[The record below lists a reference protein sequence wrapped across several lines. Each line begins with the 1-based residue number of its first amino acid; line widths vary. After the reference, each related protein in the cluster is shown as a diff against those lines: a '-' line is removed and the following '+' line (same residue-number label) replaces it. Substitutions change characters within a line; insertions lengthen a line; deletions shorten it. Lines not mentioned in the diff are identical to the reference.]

1 MTTKRLDRP
10 ARPYYNQRMKTILFV
25 LFFAAL
31 AAASAHA
38 APRAGVIEYAA
49 GPVTVEA
56 GGAKRDV
63 QKGAALAEGDVVAT
77 SEAAT
82 AIVRLSDGSRLKL
95 KGGSRLEL
103 MPRPNS
109 RATAV
114 MLYLGGVFAQI
125 TKRAAGQEFEVRTPG
140 AVAAVRGTR
149 FFTAFGRTHGKDR
162 DLWVCVNEG
171 AVDVGSNSAQERLR
185 VPAGQG
191 VLIKGEKDLTKP
203 QPYEWT
209 KKLNWNMDAASGA
222 VEDKTNLDSAYADL
236 LDQDYR

>member
-1 MTTKRLDRP
+1 
-10 ARPYYNQRMKTILFV
+10 MKTTISLLFC
-25 LFFAAL
+25 AAL

-38 APRAGVIEYAA
+38 APRAGVLEYAD

-56 GGAKRDV
+56 GGAPHAGK
-63 QKGAALAEGDVVAT
+63 KGAALAEGDVVAT
-77 SEAAT
+77 GDAAT
-82 AIVRLSDGSRLKL
+82 AIVRLEDGSRLKL
-95 KGGSRLEL
+95 KSGSRLEL
-103 MPRPNS
+103 TPKPSPRVS
-109 RATAV
+109 SV

-125 TKRAAGQEFEVRTPG
+125 TKRAAGQEFNVRTPG
-140 AVAAVRGTR
+140 AVAAVRGTQ

-171 AVDVGSNSAQERLR
+171 AVDVGSIGSKDRLR
-185 VPAGQG
+185 VPAGKG

-209 KKLNWNMDAASGA
+209 KKLNWNMDAGKGA

>member
-1 MTTKRLDRP
+1 MTATALLVLHAVLLSSS
-10 ARPYYNQRMKTILFV
+10 AR
-25 LFFAAL
+25 
-31 AAASAHA
+31 AAAPSAGA
-38 APRAGVIEYAA
+38 VEWAL
-49 GPVTVEA
+49 GPVTIET
-56 GGAKRDV
+56 GGAARPAKA
-63 QKGAALAEGDVVAT
+63 GAALAEGDVVAT
-77 SEAAT
+77 TEAAT

-95 KGGSRLEL
+95 KGGSRLGL
-103 MPRPNS
+103 TPRAPKS
-109 RATAV
+109 PVSEV

-125 TKRAAGQEFEVRTPG
+125 TKRASGQEFHVRTPG
-140 AVAAVRGTR
+140 AVAAVRGTQ

-171 AVDVGSNSAQERLR
+171 AVEVGSAAAKERLL

-203 QPYEWT
+203 QPYAWT
-209 KKLNWNMDAASGA
+209 KKLNWNMDAQKGA